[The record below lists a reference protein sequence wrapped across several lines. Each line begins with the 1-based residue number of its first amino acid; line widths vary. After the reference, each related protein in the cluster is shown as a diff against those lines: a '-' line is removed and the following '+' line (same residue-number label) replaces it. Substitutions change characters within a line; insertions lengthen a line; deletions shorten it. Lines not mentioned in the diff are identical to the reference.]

1 MTLALYAHALVF
13 NRDFTARETVLG
25 SVACPLPSISS
36 QAGESSFMTLPL
48 ARYCLWYYRLKGD
61 SPRAVDR

>member
-1 MTLALYAHALVF
+1 MTLALYARALVF
-13 NRDFTARETVLG
+13 YRERDSASSVG

-36 QAGESSFMTLPL
+36 QASESSFMTLPL